1 MDTYTKEQ
9 VQAAGILSVGAIKI
23 QSFDGAETIQLAN
36 LSNQVFLDFLFGRL
50 FGRTGFVA
58 YDGKYFK
65 MCSIDDGFLT
75 AVKVEVLE

>member
-1 MDTYTKEQ
+1 METYTKEQ
-9 VQAAGILSVGAIKI
+9 VQAEGILSVGAIKI

-36 LSNQVFLDFLFGRL
+36 LSNQVFLDFLFGRV
-50 FGRTGFVA
+50 GFVA

-65 MCSIDDGFLT
+65 MKSIDDGFLT

>member
-36 LSNQVFLDFLFGRL
+36 LSNQVFLDFLFGRV
-50 FGRTGFVA
+50 GFVA
-58 YDGKYFK
+58 YDGNYFK
-65 MCSIDDGFLT
+65 MRSIDDGFLT
-75 AVKVEVLE
+75 ADKVEVLD